1 MKAATGSVLISGD
14 EIRHKVAEMGA
25 RISQDYRGR
34 SITVVGILK
43 GSFIFIAD
51 LIREID
57 PAIPV
62 ELEFLTVSSYGS
74 GTTSSG
80 VLHIRQDIDSPLEGK
95 DLLIVEDIVD
105 TGLTIARICD
115 LLASRGAASI
125 RIATLLE
132 KQTERGH
139 PLTLD
144 YVGFRIPD
152 RFVVGYGLDF
162 DQRYRNLKEIRVF
175 DGS

>member
-1 MKAATGSVLISGD
+1 MLISEL
-14 EIRHKVAEMGA
+14 EIQHRVAEMGA
-25 RISQDYRGR
+25 RISDDYRGQA
-34 SITVVGILK
+34 ITVVGILK

-51 LIREID
+51 LIRHID
-57 PAIPV
+57 PAIPI
-62 ELEFLTVSSYGS
+62 ELEFMSVSSYGS

-80 VLHIRQDIDSPLEGK
+80 KLCIGQDIETPLEGK

-105 TGLTIARICD
+105 TGLTIARIRD
-115 LLASRGAASI
+115 LLASRQAASI

-132 KQTERGH
+132 KQTGRGH

-144 YVGFRIPD
+144 YVGFKIPD

-162 DQRYRNLKEIRVF
+162 AQRYRNLKEIRVF
-175 DGS
+175 DAQ